1 MKTNIILVGIIILLL
16 VGCYFILDFG
26 LKEKQERKRVESN
39 LINEV
44 NAKNEVYTQL
54 NIKTKELNL
63 IKPKLDSTIKA
74 NKIRPKE
81 VQKIITYETRIKW
94 DTIPFI
100 LHPPKSDST
109 NRLIMVAGIDN
120 CFTSEGLI
128 DLTYTNLFPTK
139 EDVSNILFSLYNT
152 KVIDNGGV
160 IYYSK
165 RDTTRWRIIRWLYPK
180 KFYSKSFSDCNS
192 KVEIQEINVIKK

>member
-1 MKTNIILVGIIILLL
+1 MKTNIILILIIVLTLGL
-16 VGCYFILDFG
+16 CYFFCNKWQD
-26 LKEKQERKRVESN
+26 EKNERIRINNN
-39 LINEV
+39 LISEV
-44 NAKNEVYTQL
+44 NAKNEAYTQINL
-54 NIKTKELNL
+54 KDKEISI
-63 IKPKLDSTIKA
+63 IKPKLDSAIKA
-74 NKIRPKE
+74 NKIKTNE

-100 LHPPKSDST
+100 LHPPKADSS
-109 NRLIMVAGIDN
+109 NRLITVAGIDN

-152 KVIDNGGV
+152 KVIDKGGV

-165 RDTTRWRIIRWLYPK
+165 RDTTRWRIIRWLFPK

-192 KVEIQEINVIKK
+192 RVEIQEINIVKK

>member
-1 MKTNIILVGIIILLL
+1 MKTNLILIAIIIICL
-16 VGCYFILDFG
+16 GFCYFFG
-26 LKEKQERKRVESN
+26 IKWQEEKKERIRINSN
-39 LINEV
+39 YISEV
-44 NAKNEVYTQL
+44 NAKKEVYTQL

-94 DTIPFI
+94 DTIPFV
-100 LHPPKSDST
+100 LHPPISDST
-109 NRLIMVAGIDN
+109 NRLITVAGIDN

-165 RDTTRWRIIRWLYPK
+165 RDTTKWWILKYFYPK
-180 KFYSKSFSDCNS
+180 KFYSKSFSDCGS
-192 KVEIQEINVIKK
+192 KVEIKEINIVKK

>member
-1 MKTNIILVGIIILLL
+1 MKTNIILILIIVLTLGL
-16 VGCYFILDFG
+16 CYFFCNKWQD
-26 LKEKQERKRVESN
+26 EKNERIRINNN
-39 LINEV
+39 LISEV
-44 NAKNEVYTQL
+44 NAKNEAYTQINL
-54 NIKTKELNL
+54 KDKEISI
-63 IKPKLDSTIKA
+63 IKPKLDSAIKA
-74 NKIRPKE
+74 NKIKTNE

-100 LHPPKSDST
+100 LHPPKADSS
-109 NRLIMVAGIDN
+109 NRLITVAGIDN

-152 KVIDNGGV
+152 KVIDKGGV

-165 RDTTRWRIIRWLYPK
+165 RDTTRWRIIRWLFPK
-180 KFYSKSFSDCNS
+180 KLYSKSFSDCNS
-192 KVEIQEINVIKK
+192 RVEIQEINIVKK

>member
-1 MKTNIILVGIIILLL
+1 MKTNIILILIIVLTLGL
-16 VGCYFILDFG
+16 CYFFG
-26 LKEKQERKRVESN
+26 NKWQEEKKERIRINNN
-39 LINEV
+39 LISEV
-44 NAKNEVYTQL
+44 NAKNDVYTQL
-54 NIKTKELNL
+54 NVKTKELSL
-63 IKPKLDSTIKA
+63 IKPKLDSVIKA

-81 VQKIITYETRIKW
+81 VQKIITYETKIKW

-165 RDTTRWRIIRWLYPK
+165 RDTTRWRIIRWLFPK

-192 KVEIQEINVIKK
+192 RVEIQEINIVKK